1 MVAIPLGWCIGYAF
15 CAAMVAGFESE
26 MYRIPLIIHP
36 TSYARAALVTLIAVV
51 VSGLLVRRQLD
62 RLDLVEVL
70 KSRE

>member
-1 MVAIPLGWCIGYAF
+1 
-15 CAAMVAGFESE
+15 MVAGFESE